1 MKYKETELSLTK
13 VISDMEEKYGK
24 QRTNNI
30 LRNITT
36 KEVAEDI
43 ADIKDYRKV
52 FELIKKLQED
62 IYTDTMYPN
71 DLRPETNHGYTTKYK
86 GLD

>member
-24 QRTNNI
+24 ERTNNI

-36 KEVAEDI
+36 REPLNYFGIMTA
-43 ADIKDYRKV
+43 
-52 FELIKKLQED
+52 LQPYINNINE
-62 IYTDTMYPN
+62 IN
-71 DLRPETNHGYTTKYK
+71 
-86 GLD
+86 

>member
-36 KEVAEDI
+36 KEPLNYFGIMTA
-43 ADIKDYRKV
+43 
-52 FELIKKLQED
+52 LQPYINNINE
-62 IYTDTMYPN
+62 IN
-71 DLRPETNHGYTTKYK
+71 
-86 GLD
+86 

>member
-36 KEVAEDI
+36 KEPLNYFGIMTA
-43 ADIKDYRKV
+43 
-52 FELIKKLQED
+52 LQPYINNMNE
-62 IYTDTMYPN
+62 IN
-71 DLRPETNHGYTTKYK
+71 
-86 GLD
+86 

>member
-30 LRNITT
+30 LRNITAREPLNYFGIMT
-36 KEVAEDI
+36 A
-43 ADIKDYRKV
+43 
-52 FELIKKLQED
+52 LQPYINNMNE
-62 IYTDTMYPN
+62 N
-71 DLRPETNHGYTTKYK
+71 N
-86 GLD
+86 